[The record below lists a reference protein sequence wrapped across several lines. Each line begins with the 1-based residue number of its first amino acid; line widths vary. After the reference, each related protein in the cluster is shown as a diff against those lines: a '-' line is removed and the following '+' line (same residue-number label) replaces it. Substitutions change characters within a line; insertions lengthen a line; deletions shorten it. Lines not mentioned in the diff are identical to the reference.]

1 MGDPSVELQRF
12 TSTDQMLSEKMRMPE
27 TKSIPRWLQWAREI
41 QAIAQSGQTYAL
53 NEWQSERYMRLM
65 DIAAEIIS
73 EHTSHPV
80 EPISESFKLQAGYAT
95 PKVDVRGA
103 VFQDG
108 KILLVQ
114 EKMDGGWTM
123 PGGWADVGD
132 SPAQGAERE
141 VWEESGFRVQARKLI
156 GVYDANQIQPLK
168 LFHAVKLIFLCD
180 IINGK
185 AKISNETTDIG
196 FFGKDEIPQPLSGE
210 RTRPRHI
217 EHAFAAY
224 VDLSVSTIFE

>member
-1 MGDPSVELQRF
+1 
-12 TSTDQMLSEKMRMPE
+12 
-27 TKSIPRWLQWAREI
+27 
-41 QAIAQSGQTYAL
+41 
-53 NEWQSERYMRLM
+53 
-65 DIAAEIIS
+65 
-73 EHTSHPV
+73 
-80 EPISESFKLQAGYAT
+80 
-95 PKVDVRGA
+95 VDVRGA

-132 SPAQGAERE
+132 SPAHGAERE

-156 GVYDANQIQPLK
+156 GVYDANHIQPLE

-185 AKISNETTDIG
+185 PKTSNETTDIG

-210 RTRPRHI
+210 RTRSLHI

-224 VDLSVSTIFE
+224 ADLSASTIFE